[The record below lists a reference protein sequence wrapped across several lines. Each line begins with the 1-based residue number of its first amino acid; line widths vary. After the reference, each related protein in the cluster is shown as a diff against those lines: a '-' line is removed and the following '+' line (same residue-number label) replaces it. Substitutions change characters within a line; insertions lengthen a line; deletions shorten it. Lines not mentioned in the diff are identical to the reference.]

1 MSDAKH
7 HGLAESL
14 DDTAMTMGATN
25 RSERKAMIK
34 EAMREAA
41 KEWLDERYKAVG
53 KWSVRGIA
61 ASAFAA
67 LAYFI
72 LTHSGWV
79 KP

>member
-1 MSDAKH
+1 M
-7 HGLAESL
+7 AESL
-14 DDTAMTMGATN
+14 DTTAMSLGATS
-25 RSERKAMIK
+25 RTERKAMIK

-41 KEWLDERYKAVG
+41 KEWLDERYREVG

-61 ASAFAA
+61 AAAFAA

-72 LTHSGWV
+72 ATHGGFV